1 MNRLSQLLAINRER
15 FDALM
20 TQRMR
25 VLLIVS
31 ITLGV
36 LVAILA
42 VPRISQNQSYHNF
55 ADQRNLLGV
64 SNFLNVISNAPFF
77 LVGTLGLFFLW
88 QQRASSAGCAFI
100 EESEQ
105 WPYVVLFLGVV
116 LIGFGSAYYH
126 LCPDNAR
133 LAWDRL
139 PMTLVFMSFFSAT
152 IVERISMKAGLWL
165 LLPLVGVGIGSV
177 IYWHLSELKG
187 MGDLRPYVM
196 VQFYPVLAIPFIVL
210 LFPPRYTRG
219 TDLLGIVALYAAAK
233 VFELLDAEIFAIG
246 RIVSGHTLK
255 HLVAA
260 IATYWILR
268 MLRKRHPLAAK

>member
-25 VLLIVS
+25 LFVVVS
-31 ITLGV
+31 LTLGV
-36 LVAILA
+36 IVAILA

-55 ADQRNLLGV
+55 ADQRNLLGI

-88 QQRASSAGCAFI
+88 QQRASDAGCAFI

-126 LCPDNAR
+126 LLPDNAR